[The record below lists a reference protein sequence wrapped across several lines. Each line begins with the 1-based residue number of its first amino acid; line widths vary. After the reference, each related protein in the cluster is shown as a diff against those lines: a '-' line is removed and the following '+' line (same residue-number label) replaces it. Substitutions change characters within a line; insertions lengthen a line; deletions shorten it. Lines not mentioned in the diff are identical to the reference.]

1 MTNSLFSLALQ
12 AVSTESEGGLFD
24 FNATLP
30 IMATQILLLM
40 VALNIL
46 FYKPIGQVL
55 DERDESI
62 RKQLTQASE
71 MLMKADSITK
81 QYELDLAQ
89 ERREA
94 QTIIA
99 SAQKG
104 AQEIVA
110 MEIKQAQKDT
120 EQLVTEATNQLNSQ
134 KEKALKAL
142 EEQVNT
148 LSEQIKNK
156 LINNQVLS

>member
-12 AVSTESEGGLFD
+12 SVSTESEGGLFD

-30 IMATQILLLM
+30 LMAIQILLLM
-40 VALNIL
+40 VALNLI

-62 RKQLTQASE
+62 RKQLTEASE
-71 MLMKADSITK
+71 MLMKAESITK

-94 QTIIA
+94 QTIIT
-99 SAQKG
+99 S
-104 AQEIVA
+104 
-110 MEIKQAQKDT
+110 AQKDT

-156 LINNQVLS
+156 LISKQLIS

>member
-12 AVSTESEGGLFD
+12 SVSTESEGGLFD

-30 IMATQILLLM
+30 LMAIQILLLM
-40 VALNIL
+40 VALNLI
-46 FYKPIGQVL
+46 FYKPISQVL

-62 RKQLTQASE
+62 RKQLTEASE
-71 MLMKADSITK
+71 MLMRAENITK

-94 QTIIA
+94 L
-99 SAQKG
+99 
-104 AQEIVA
+104 
-110 MEIKQAQKDT
+110 EIKQAQKDT

-156 LINNQVLS
+156 LISKQLVS